1 MTFITEDKLE
11 NILDKNKEIQSKARN
26 LIKKLL
32 TEKQYAVINI

>member
-32 TEKQYAVINI
+32 TEKQYTVINI